1 MKIYTKTGDDGTTS
15 LFGGKRVQKD
25 DERVDTYG
33 EIDELNSLIG
43 LSIPFVLSND
53 VKNDLMKVQ
62 NQLFNIG
69 AFLATPIEDRKKL
82 KGIVNISEEDILF
95 IEKRIDFYSDK
106 LPELKNFILPGGTI
120 SAGFLHYTRT
130 VCRRCER
137 KIVKFALKEEADK
150 IYIKYL
156 NRLSD
161 FFFVLARYENFFAG
175 INEIEWNK

>member
-25 DERVDTYG
+25 DDRVDTYG

-43 LSIPFVLSND
+43 LSISFVLSND
-53 VKNDLMKVQ
+53 VKNDLMKIQ

-69 AFLATPIEDRKKL
+69 AFLATPVEERKKL
-82 KGIVNISEEDILF
+82 KDLENISEEDVSF
-95 IEKRIDFYSDK
+95 IEKRIDYYDEK

-137 KIVKFALKEEADK
+137 KIVKFAMQEEADK

-161 FFFVLARYENFFAG
+161 FLFVLARYENYFAG
-175 INEIEWNK
+175 KKEIEWKK

>member
-25 DERVDTYG
+25 DERVDAYG

-43 LSIPFVLSND
+43 LTISFVLSND
-53 VKNDLMKVQ
+53 VKNDLMRIQ
-62 NQLFNIG
+62 NQLFNLG
-69 AFLATPIEDRKKL
+69 AFLATPEEDRKKL
-82 KGIVNISEEDILF
+82 KSLENITEEDILT
-95 IEKRIDFYSDK
+95 IEKRIDYYDEK

-120 SAGFLHYTRT
+120 SAGLLHYART

-137 KIVKFALKEEADK
+137 KIVKFAVGEEADK

-161 FFFVLARYENFFAG
+161 FLFIMARYENFFSG
-175 INEIEWNK
+175 KKEIEWKK